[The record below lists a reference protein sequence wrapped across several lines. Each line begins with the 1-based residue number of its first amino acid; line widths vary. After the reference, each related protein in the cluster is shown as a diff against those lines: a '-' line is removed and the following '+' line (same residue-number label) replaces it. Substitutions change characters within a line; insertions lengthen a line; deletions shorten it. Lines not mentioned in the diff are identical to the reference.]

1 MDRNSW
7 GTLNMLLFLLINI
20 HVLLGELSPTLTH
33 PPEIL
38 DMTLSEQQDLGYLPF
53 RDDFDK
59 VRNTFGNF
67 MYHW

>member
-1 MDRNSW
+1 MSFDFSN
-7 GTLNMLLFLLINI
+7 LFLT
-20 HVLLGELSPTLTH
+20 GELSPTLTH

-59 VRNTFGNF
+59 VHIPFTF
-67 MYHW
+67 WSL

>member
-1 MDRNSW
+1 
-7 GTLNMLLFLLINI
+7 MLLKNYFLYI
-20 HVLLGELSPTLTH
+20 GELSPTLTH

-59 VRNTFGNF
+59 VRMLCTLLSLL
-67 MYHW
+67 